1 MSTENQEIKPQEEIQ
16 GTNTPGPRGNSQIL
30 NAFKQEFSTT
40 VNNVYVNSLKRDV
53 GFREITV
60 NEQKTLS
67 KIMYQNE
74 QRKDVV
80 YDTQCQLIN
89 KLCLDDEFDIYKVTE
104 FDRIKILMDIYSGNY
119 FNNDIRFKCPECG
132 TENVYRLDF
141 PKLISKLDKFSLED
155 VTFNAEDRQR
165 NYTFVLNYPYVS
177 SVSNFYRNY
186 MKTYRNVTSKE
197 REVLDSIGNI
207 DYTNL
212 FIKEIQMVKKDD
224 PGNKLV
230 ADLTI
235 MNHKEVE
242 ELISLFPQEMVFS
255 EKNGVLKFITTEFID
270 KINSVFQYEKCAQC
284 GHQTQEGLGSVI
296 DFF

>member
-1 MSTENQEIKPQEEIQ
+1 MSTENTENEPQET
-16 GTNTPGPRGNSQIL
+16 GKAKPGPKGNNSIL

-40 VNNVYVNSLKRDV
+40 VNNVYVNSLKREV
-53 GFREITV
+53 PFREITV

-74 QRKDVV
+74 QRRDVV

-89 KLCLDDEFDIYKVTE
+89 KLCLEDDFDVYRVTE

-119 FNNDIRFKCPECG
+119 FNNDVRYKCPECG

-141 PKLISKLDKFSLED
+141 NAIERKLDEFSRED
-155 VTFNAEDRQR
+155 VVFNTEDRQR

-186 MKTYRNVTSKE
+186 MKVYKNTTTKE

-235 MNHKEVE
+235 MNYKEIE

-255 EKNGVLKFITTEFID
+255 DHNGVLKFITSEFIE
-270 KINSVFQYEKCAQC
+270 KINSAFQYEKCAQC
-284 GHQTQEGLGSVI
+284 GHQTKEGLGSVV

>member
-1 MSTENQEIKPQEEIQ
+1 MSEENIKSQEAGEKADL
-16 GTNTPGPRGNSQIL
+16 GPRGNNSIL

-40 VNNVYVNSLKRDV
+40 VNLVRVNSLGRDV
-53 GFREITV
+53 SFREITV

-89 KLCLDDEFDIYKVTE
+89 KLCLDPDFDVYKVTE
-104 FDRIKILMDIYSGNY
+104 FDRIRILMDIYAGNY
-119 FNNDIRFKCPECG
+119 FNNDVKFKCPECG

-141 PKLISKLDKFSLED
+141 QKLVDLLNEFSLED
-155 VTFNAEDRQR
+155 VTFHAEDRTR
-165 NYTFVLNYPYVS
+165 HYTFVLNYPYVS
-177 SVSNFYRNY
+177 SVSNFYKDY
-186 MKTYRNVTSKE
+186 MKQYRNTTTKE

-212 FIKEIQMVKKDD
+212 FIKKVQMVKKDD

-230 ADLTI
+230 ADLTL
-235 MNHKEVE
+235 MTYKEIE
-242 ELISLFPQEMVFS
+242 ELISLFPQEIVFS
-255 EKNGVLKFITTEFID
+255 ENNGVLKFITTEFID
-270 KINSVFQYEKCAQC
+270 RINSVFQYEKCAAC

>member
-1 MSTENQEIKPQEEIQ
+1 MSTENAETLGNGAEAKSRGPQ
-16 GTNTPGPRGNSQIL
+16 GNNQIL

-40 VNNVYVNSLKRDV
+40 VNVVHVNSLDRDV

-89 KLCLDDEFDIYKVTE
+89 KLCLDDSFDVYKVTE

-119 FNNDIRFKCPECG
+119 FNNDIRYKCPECG

-141 PKLISKLDKFSLED
+141 QKLMSKLDEFKLDD
-155 VTFNAEDRQR
+155 VVFNAEDRQR

-177 SVSNFYRNY
+177 SVSNFYRSY
-186 MKTYRNVTSKE
+186 MKTYRNVTTKE

-242 ELISLFPQEMVFS
+242 DLISLFPQEMVFS
-255 EKNGVLKFITTEFID
+255 EKNGVLRFITTEFID
-270 KINSVFQYEKCAQC
+270 RINSVFQYEKCAQC

>member
-1 MSTENQEIKPQEEIQ
+1 MSEENTIQKPAAQEPEKQVQ
-16 GTNTPGPRGNSQIL
+16 GPRGNNAVL

-40 VNNVYVNSLKRDV
+40 VNVVYVNSLKRDV
-53 GFREITV
+53 SFREITV

-89 KLCLDDEFDIYKVTE
+89 KLCLDEDFDVYRVTE

-141 PKLISKLDKFSLED
+141 PKLIQKLNDFTLDD
-155 VTFNAEDRQR
+155 VTFHAEDRQR

-212 FIKEIQMVKKDD
+212 FIKEIQMVGKDN

-235 MNHKEVE
+235 MNYKEIE

-270 KINSVFQYEKCAQC
+270 RINSVFQYEKCVQC

>member
-1 MSTENQEIKPQEEIQ
+1 
-16 GTNTPGPRGNSQIL
+16 
-30 NAFKQEFSTT
+30 
-40 VNNVYVNSLKRDV
+40 
-53 GFREITV
+53 
-60 NEQKTLS
+60 
-67 KIMYQNE
+67 MYQNE

-141 PKLISKLDKFSLED
+141 PKLISKLDGFSLED

>member
-1 MSTENQEIKPQEEIQ
+1 MSTENEENLANDENKRVQ
-16 GTNTPGPRGNSQIL
+16 GPRGNNQIL

-40 VNNVYVNSLKRDV
+40 VNVVHVNSLGRDV

-89 KLCLDDEFDIYKVTE
+89 KLCLDDSFDVYKVTE

-119 FNNDIRFKCPECG
+119 FNNDIRYKCPECG

-141 PKLISKLDKFSLED
+141 PKLMAKLDEFKLDD
-155 VTFNAEDRQR
+155 VVFNAEDRQR

-186 MKTYRNVTSKE
+186 MKTYKNVTTKE

-224 PGNKLV
+224 PGNKLT

-242 ELISLFPQEMVFS
+242 DLISLFPQEMVFS

-270 KINSVFQYEKCAQC
+270 RINSVFQYEKCAQC